1 MEGEDETQDDIRSV
15 GMRIG
20 GPQISDKA
28 LNLIL
33 KYEVGGGES
42 YYNKFLY
49 RPTWPGLNSG
59 VTIGIGYDLGYNN
72 LQSFKAAWTGKIST
86 QDIIRL
92 ARTLSVRGRSARG
105 LIPGVK
111 DIRISWQ
118 SALSVFKSHTLPIFA
133 DQTNRAFPGA
143 DRLHPDAYGALVSL
157 VFNRGSDLSGNRRLE
172 MKNIRALVP
181 SKNYKAIAFEIRK
194 MKRLWVNAGVD
205 GLLKRREDEAKLV
218 ESCV

>member
-1 MEGEDETQDDIRSV
+1 MYGEDEDLDEVVSS

-20 GPQISDKA
+20 EPQISDKA

-33 KYEVGGGES
+33 DYEVGGGES

-72 LQSFKAAWTGKIST
+72 LQSFKAAWTTKISPAN
-86 QDIIRL
+86 IIRL
-92 ARTLSVRGRSARG
+92 ARTLSVRGRSAKE
-105 LIPGVK
+105 LIPGIK
-111 DIRISWQ
+111 DIKIPWLH
-118 SALSVFKSHTLPIFA
+118 ALSVFKSNTIPIYTN
-133 DQTNRAFPGA
+133 QTNKAFPGA

-157 VFNRGSDLSGNRRLE
+157 VFNRGSDLTGSRRIE
-172 MKNIRALVP
+172 MARIRSLVP
-181 SKNYKAIAFEIRK
+181 SKDYKSIAYEIRK
-194 MKRLWVNAGVD
+194 MKRLWKNAGVD

-218 ESCV
+218 ESCI

>member
-1 MEGEDETQDDIRSV
+1 MHEEDEGLDEVVSAGI
-15 GMRIG
+15 RIG
-20 GPQISDKA
+20 EPQISDKA
-28 LNLIL
+28 LDLIL

-72 LQSFKAAWTGKIST
+72 LQSFKAAWSTKVST

-92 ARTLSVRGRSARG
+92 ARTLGVRGRSAKE

-111 DIRISWQ
+111 DIKISWEH
-118 SALSVFKSHTLPIFA
+118 ALSVFKTNTIPIFTN
-133 DQTNRAFPGA
+133 QTNKAFPGA
-143 DRLHPDAYGALVSL
+143 DKLHPDAYGALVSL
-157 VFNRGSDLSGNRRLE
+157 VFNRGSDLTGGRRVE
-172 MKNIRALVP
+172 MARIRSLVP
-181 SKNYKAIAFEIRK
+181 VKDYKSIAHEIRK
-194 MKRLWVNAGVD
+194 MKRLWVNAGAN

-218 ESCV
+218 ESCI

>member
-1 MEGEDETQDDIRSV
+1 MDEEQDDVRSN
-15 GMRIG
+15 GIRIG

-42 YYNKFLY
+42 YYNRFLY
-49 RPTWPGLNSG
+49 RPIWPGLNSG
-59 VTIGIGYDLGYNN
+59 VTIGVGYDLGYNN
-72 LQSFKAAWTGKIST
+72 LQSFKASWTGKIGT

-92 ARTLSVRGRSARG
+92 ARALGVKGRSARE

-111 DIRISWQ
+111 DIRLPWEH
-118 SALSVFKSHTLPIFA
+118 ALSVFKSHTIPIFA
-133 DQTNRAFPGA
+133 DQTNRVFPGA

-157 VFNRGSDLSGNRRLE
+157 VFNRGSDLTGSRRIE
-172 MKNIRALVP
+172 MARIRTLVP
-181 SKNYKAIAFEIRK
+181 KKDYKAIASEIRK

>member
-1 MEGEDETQDDIRSV
+1 MDEEQDEV
-15 GMRIG
+15 GSNGIRIG

-33 KYEVGGGES
+33 NYEVGGGER

-59 VTIGIGYDLGYNN
+59 VTIGIGYDLGYCT

-92 ARTLSVRGRSARG
+92 ARTLSVRGRSAKG

-111 DIRISWQ
+111 DIRISWEH
-118 SALSVFKSHTLPIFA
+118 ALSVFKSYTLPIYA

-143 DRLHPDAYGALVSL
+143 DRLHPDAYGALLSL
-157 VFNRGSDLSGNRRLE
+157 VFNRGSDVTGSRRIE

-181 SKNYKAIAFEIRK
+181 YKNYKAIANEIRK
-194 MKRLWVNAGVD
+194 MKRLWINAGVD

-218 ESCV
+218 ESCI

>member
-1 MEGEDETQDDIRSV
+1 MDEEQDDVRSN
-15 GMRIG
+15 GIRIG

-42 YYNKFLY
+42 YYNRFLY
-49 RPTWPGLNSG
+49 RPIWPGLNSG
-59 VTIGIGYDLGYNN
+59 VTIGVGYDLGYNN
-72 LQSFKAAWTGKIST
+72 LQSFKASWTGKLST

-92 ARTLSVRGRSARG
+92 ARALGVKGRSAKE

-111 DIRISWQ
+111 DIKISWEH
-118 SALSVFKSHTLPIFA
+118 ALSVFKSYTIPIFA

-157 VFNRGSDLSGNRRLE
+157 VFNRGSDLTGSRRIE
-172 MKNIRALVP
+172 MARIRTLVP
-181 SKNYKAIAFEIRK
+181 KKDYKAIASEIRK

>member
-33 KYEVGGGES
+33 DYEVGGGES
-42 YYNKFLY
+42 YYNRFLY

-111 DIRISWQ
+111 DIRIPWQ

-157 VFNRGSDLSGNRRLE
+157 VFNRGADLSGSRRLE

-181 SKNYKAIAFEIRK
+181 KKNYKAIAFEIRK

-218 ESCV
+218 ESCI

>member
-1 MEGEDETQDDIRSV
+1 MQEEDEDLDEV
-15 GMRIG
+15 GSIGIRIG
-20 GPQISDKA
+20 EPQISDKA

-59 VTIGIGYDLGYNN
+59 VTIGVGYDLGYNN

-92 ARTLSVRGRSARG
+92 SRTLSVRGRSAKG
-105 LIPGVK
+105 LIRGVK
-111 DIRISWQ
+111 DIKIPWQ
-118 SALSVFKSHTLPIFA
+118 HALSVFKSNTIPIFA

-143 DRLHPDAYGALVSL
+143 DKLHTDAYGALVSL
-157 VFNRGSDLSGNRRLE
+157 VFNRGSDLTGSRRIE
-172 MKNIRALVP
+172 MARIRSLVP
-181 SKNYKAIAFEIRK
+181 SKDYKSIAFEIRK
-194 MKRLWVNAGVD
+194 MKRLWKNAGVD

-218 ESCV
+218 ESCI

>member
-1 MEGEDETQDDIRSV
+1 MEEEQDEVESNGI
-15 GMRIG
+15 RIG

-42 YYNKFLY
+42 YYNRFIY
-49 RPTWPGLNSG
+49 RPIWPGLNSG
-59 VTIGIGYDLGYNN
+59 VTIGVGYDLGYNN
-72 LQSFKAAWTGKIST
+72 LQSFKASWTGKLST

-92 ARTLSVRGRSARG
+92 ARALGVKGRSAKE

-111 DIRISWQ
+111 DIKISWEH
-118 SALSVFKSHTLPIFA
+118 ALSVFKSHTIPIFA
-133 DQTNRAFPGA
+133 DQTNRVFPGA
-143 DRLHPDAYGALVSL
+143 DRLHPDAYGALLSL
-157 VFNRGSDLSGNRRLE
+157 VFNRGADLSGSRRIE
-172 MKNIRALVP
+172 MARIRTLVP
-181 SKNYKAIAFEIRK
+181 KKDYKAIALEIRK
-194 MKRLWVNAGVD
+194 MKRLWLNAGVD

>member
-1 MEGEDETQDDIRSV
+1 MQGEEEHDEVRST
-15 GMRIG
+15 GIRIG

-59 VTIGIGYDLGYNN
+59 VTIGVGYDLGYSN

-92 ARTLSVRGRSARG
+92 ARTLGVKGRSAKEIIR
-105 LIPGVK
+105 GVK
-111 DIRISWQ
+111 DIKISWEH
-118 SALSVFKSHTLPIFA
+118 ALSVFKSYTIPIYA

-157 VFNRGSDLSGNRRLE
+157 VFNRGSDLSGSRRIE
-172 MKNIRALVP
+172 MARIRSFVP
-181 SKNYKAIAFEIRK
+181 SKNYKAIANEIRK

-218 ESCV
+218 ESCI

>member
-1 MEGEDETQDDIRSV
+1 MQEEDLDDVVSV
-15 GMRIG
+15 GSRIG
-20 GPQISDKA
+20 EPKISDKA

-33 KYEVGGGES
+33 NYEVGGGES

-72 LQSFKAAWTGKIST
+72 VQSFKAAWTAKIST

-92 ARTLSVRGRSARG
+92 ARTLGVRGRSAKG

-111 DIRISWQ
+111 DIKIPWEH
-118 SALSVFKSHTLPIFA
+118 ALSVFKSNTIPIFTN
-133 DQTNRAFPGA
+133 QTNKAFPGA
-143 DRLHPDAYGALVSL
+143 DKLHPDAYGALVSL
-157 VFNRGSDLSGNRRLE
+157 VFNRGSDLTGSRRIE
-172 MKNIRALVP
+172 MARIRSLVP
-181 SKNYKAIAFEIRK
+181 SKDYKSIAFEIRK
-194 MKRLWVNAGVD
+194 MKRLWKNAGVD

-218 ESCV
+218 ESCI

>member
-1 MEGEDETQDDIRSV
+1 MRGEDEYLDEIGSV
-15 GMRIG
+15 GNRIG
-20 GPQISDKA
+20 EPQISDKA

-59 VTIGIGYDLGYNN
+59 VTIGIGYDLGYNS

-105 LIPGVK
+105 LIPSVK
-111 DIRISWQ
+111 GIRIPWQ
-118 SALSVFKSHTLPIFA
+118 HALSVFKSNTIPIFTN
-133 DQTNRAFPGA
+133 QTNRAFPGA
-143 DRLHPDAYGALVSL
+143 DKLHPDAYGALVSL
-157 VFNRGSDLSGNRRLE
+157 VFNRGSDLTGSRRIE
-172 MKNIRALVP
+172 MARIRSLVP
-181 SKNYKAIAFEIRK
+181 SKDYKSIAFEIRK
-194 MKRLWVNAGVD
+194 MKRLWRNAGVD

-218 ESCV
+218 ESCI

>member
-1 MEGEDETQDDIRSV
+1 MEEEQDEVESNGI
-15 GMRIG
+15 RIG

-42 YYNKFLY
+42 YYNRFLY
-49 RPTWPGLNSG
+49 RPIWPGLNSG
-59 VTIGIGYDLGYNN
+59 VTIGVGYDLGYNN
-72 LQSFKAAWTGKIST
+72 LQSFKASWTGKLST

-92 ARTLSVRGRSARG
+92 ARALGVKGRSAKE

-111 DIRISWQ
+111 DIKISWEH
-118 SALSVFKSHTLPIFA
+118 ALSVFKSHTIPIFA
-133 DQTNRAFPGA
+133 DQTNRVFPGA
-143 DRLHPDAYGALVSL
+143 DRLHPDAYGALLSL
-157 VFNRGSDLSGNRRLE
+157 VFNRGADLSGSRRIE
-172 MKNIRALVP
+172 MARIRTLVP
-181 SKNYKAIAFEIRK
+181 KKDYKAIALEIRK
-194 MKRLWVNAGVD
+194 MKRLWLNAGVD

>member
-1 MEGEDETQDDIRSV
+1 MEEEQDEV
-15 GMRIG
+15 GSNGIRIG

-33 KYEVGGGES
+33 NYEVGGGES

-59 VTIGIGYDLGYNN
+59 VTIGIGYDLGYCT

-92 ARTLSVRGRSARG
+92 ARTLSLKGRSAKG

-111 DIRISWQ
+111 DIRIPWEH
-118 SALSVFKSHTLPIFA
+118 ALSVFKSYTLPIYA

-143 DRLHPDAYGALVSL
+143 DRLHPDAYGALLSL
-157 VFNRGSDLSGNRRLE
+157 VFNRGSDVTGSRRIE

-181 SKNYKAIAFEIRK
+181 YKNYKAIANEIRK

-218 ESCV
+218 ESCI

>member
-1 MEGEDETQDDIRSV
+1 MDEEQDDVRSN
-15 GMRIG
+15 GIRIG

-42 YYNKFLY
+42 YYNRFLY
-49 RPTWPGLNSG
+49 RPIWPGLNSG
-59 VTIGIGYDLGYNN
+59 VTIGVGYDLGYNN
-72 LQSFKAAWTGKIST
+72 LQSFKASWTGKLST

-92 ARTLSVRGRSARG
+92 ARALGVKGRSARE

-111 DIRISWQ
+111 DIRLPWEH
-118 SALSVFKSHTLPIFA
+118 ALSVFKSHTIPIFA
-133 DQTNRAFPGA
+133 DQTNRVFPGA

-157 VFNRGSDLSGNRRLE
+157 VFNRGSDLTGSRRIE
-172 MKNIRALVP
+172 MARIRTLVP
-181 SKNYKAIAFEIRK
+181 KKDYKAIASEIRK

>member
-1 MEGEDETQDDIRSV
+1 MDEEQDEVKSV
-15 GMRIG
+15 GVRIG
-20 GPQISDKA
+20 EPQISDKA

-42 YYNKFLY
+42 YYNRFLY
-49 RPTWPGLNSG
+49 RPIWPGLNSG
-59 VTIGIGYDLGYNN
+59 VTIGVGYDLGYNN
-72 LQSFKAAWTGKIST
+72 LQSFKASWTGKLST

-92 ARTLSVRGRSARG
+92 ARALGVKGRSAKE

-111 DIRISWQ
+111 DIKISWEH
-118 SALSVFKSHTLPIFA
+118 ALSVFKSHTIPIFA
-133 DQTNRAFPGA
+133 NQTNRAFPGA
-143 DRLHPDAYGALVSL
+143 DRLHPDAYGALLSL
-157 VFNRGSDLSGNRRLE
+157 VFNRGSDLTGSRRIE

-181 SKNYKAIAFEIRK
+181 SKNYKAIANEIRK

-218 ESCV
+218 ESCI